1 MIDLDGPPPC
11 YACGKPVTVH
21 EWRDGDDFGW
31 WWSCSDRACGM
42 EDNAVVDVRP
52 SYRTFPATAALAA
65 ELTELRER
73 LATRARGGSDGDVW
87 RHRNGG
93 TVRRVPK
100 AERAC
105 GGYDWRDSDGDEGW
119 CLHLLDAMAMA
130 AGGDRV
136 A

>member
-21 EWRDGDDFGW
+21 EYCEDDYTGAEQRGW
-31 WWSCSDRACGM
+31 WWECPTCEANNYEVSK
-42 EDNAVVDVRP
+42 VRP

-65 ELTELRER
+65 ELMELRAR
-73 LATRARGGSDGDVW
+73 L
-87 RHRNGG
+87 
-93 TVRRVPK
+93 
-100 AERAC
+100 
-105 GGYDWRDSDGDEGW
+105 
-119 CLHLLDAMAMA
+119 A